1 MPVHNHAYIFK
12 VSNGE
17 IEMVNDDEHKG
28 VVLRALFINNYLYTF
43 SRTEMH
49 VLDENIWELIKK
61 IEFDK

>member
-1 MPVHNHAYIFK
+1 
-12 VSNGE
+12 
-17 IEMVNDDEHKG
+17 MVNDDEHKG